1 MRKIKDG
8 RGEAIE
14 RRERGFA
21 KNKFKKLLASGDNL
35 PHPILSI
42 IFPAFSSRSPY
53 YAGAFQFVK
62 PVLYSI
68 SSPYLLF
75 LVFFSF
81 FLFIL
86 LSYSIT
92 RMKQGSAVFY
102 FTYFTLLY
110 LPLYS
115 YTVVN

>member
-68 SSPYLLF
+68 YFISVSIIPS
-75 LVFFSF
+75 FFSF
-81 FLFIL
+81 FFLFFCPIL
-86 LSYSIT
+86 
-92 RMKQGSAVFY
+92 
-102 FTYFTLLY
+102 
-110 LPLYS
+110 
-115 YTVVN
+115 